1 VCPRGVSEA
10 PLGHT
15 SILPI
20 LCGTSTAPWA
30 TGRRKSA
37 QGHVHLYPTRSRVA
51 RARAPPP
58 SAQRCGLGGHVGPR
72 LGCSTSACHPK
83 RNEERA
89 VLDGFQN
96 GPDPLHSARL
106 CKRSPPPHQRT
117 HFFAAVE
124 RMVCALPLWLVC
136 ARSAPA
142 PIPIWVKVCPPD
154 GESSR
159 REGCRG
165 PAGDQHSA
173 GARG

>member
-1 VCPRGVSEA
+1 MCPRGVSEA

-15 SILPI
+15 SILHAHE
-20 LCGTSTAPWA
+20 LRAGTVAHLAHSFE
-30 TGRRKSA
+30 RRA
-37 QGHVHLYPTRSRVA
+37 
-51 RARAPPP
+51 
-58 SAQRCGLGGHVGPR
+58 GGHVGPR

-106 CKRSPPPHQRT
+106 CKRSPPPHQCA
-117 HFFAAVE
+117 HLFAAVE
-124 RMVCALPLWLVC
+124 RMECARPLWLVC

-142 PIPIWVKVCPPD
+142 PIPTWVKVCPPD

-173 GARG
+173 GAPWIRCLSDNQHYLTVSFKRKLAM